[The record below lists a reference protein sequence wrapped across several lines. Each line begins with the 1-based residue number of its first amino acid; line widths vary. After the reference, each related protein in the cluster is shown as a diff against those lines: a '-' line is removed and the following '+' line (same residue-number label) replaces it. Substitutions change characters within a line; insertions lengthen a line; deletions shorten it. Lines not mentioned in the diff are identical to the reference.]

1 MKTKNNNSTY
11 VESMGKKF
19 KVRLLTKNVQYANEF
34 MEQNPETAVIDE
46 TSNGIIVVANIECE
60 K

>member
-1 MKTKNNNSTY
+1 
-11 VESMGKKF
+11 MGKKF
-19 KVRLLTKNVQYANEF
+19 KVRLLTQNVQYANEF